1 MDDRGKVIEG
11 LKELCEYL
19 FHEYKTCYH
28 GDEEDTYN
36 RFLAANNA
44 LELLKEQE
52 AEPGHWIVLENQPNA
67 GVYCSEC
74 NTKIFDHY
82 PMKKKYSYFCPHC
95 GTRMEGQAVRLECP
109 MRTPSNGLAT

>member
-1 MDDRGKVIEG
+1 MTDREFVIRGLNILKVNLPNIIKYDDLVQ
-11 LKELCEYL
+11 
-19 FHEYKTCYH
+19 
-28 GDEEDTYN
+28 
-36 RFLAANNA
+36 AAIGYVDDA
-44 LELLKEQE
+44 LVLLKEQE

-95 GTRMEGQAVRLECP
+95 GTRMEGEAVKCELKNTSLKP
-109 MRTPSNGLAT
+109 